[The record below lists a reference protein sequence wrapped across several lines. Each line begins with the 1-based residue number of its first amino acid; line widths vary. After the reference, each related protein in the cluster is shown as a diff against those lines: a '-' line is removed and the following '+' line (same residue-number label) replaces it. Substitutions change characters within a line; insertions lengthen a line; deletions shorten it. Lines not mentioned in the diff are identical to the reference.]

1 MNHPLALNTFTL
13 LRRLAWHST
22 VPLLALSLSVA
33 TLSACTPTKAKA
45 HAKKE
50 SGFALA
56 ALEGT
61 SMAPDAVG
69 APSVDPLT
77 TGPSDPNS
85 PTAKAVAQA
94 TQTALTTTSAGDAA
108 AKTPDD
114 AAKLAAEVSKQP
126 AAAPADSSAWFK
138 DELLRLANSAS
149 DPFSIALP
157 QKAEIP
163 QYELNTLKPFYKML
177 IQKNDSIKVNTTA
190 AVSPIDLGTT
200 SADAAL
206 PGGAGAGSVA
216 DEGNLP
222 PVEATVEQPLD
233 NVTLLGISFNA
244 KNPMVLLNTGG
255 SGDEKHLEYAFKGQT
270 VQVSGQAFKITK
282 VTGTSAELTLLGPV
296 AKGVNKTK
304 TLVLPDIVG
313 YRSAKDSSGDKGEGT
328 SSSKEDATA
337 EVLKGLG
344 ALGATPAAGTGKTG
358 AASATGGST
367 AGKSTKKGASSASG
381 VSPDQVDKLIKS
393 LMES

>member
-1 MNHPLALNTFTL
+1 
-13 LRRLAWHST
+13 
-22 VPLLALSLSVA
+22 
-33 TLSACTPTKAKA
+33 
-45 HAKKE
+45 
-50 SGFALA
+50 
-56 ALEGT
+56 
-61 SMAPDAVG
+61 
-69 APSVDPLT
+69 
-77 TGPSDPNS
+77 
-85 PTAKAVAQA
+85 VAQA
-94 TQTALTTTSAGDAA
+94 TQTALTTASATDAA
-108 AKTPDD
+108 VKTPED
-114 AAKLAAEVSKQP
+114 AAKLAAEASKQP
-126 AAAPADSSAWFK
+126 ASAPADSSAWFK

-177 IQKNDSIKVNTTA
+177 IQKNPSIKVNTTA

-206 PGGAGAGSVA
+206 PGGAGAVA
-216 DEGNLP
+216 DEGSLP
-222 PVEATVEQPLD
+222 PVEAAVEQPLES
-233 NVTLLGISFNA
+233 VTLLGISYNA

-255 SGDEKHLEYAFKGQT
+255 DGEDKHLEYAFKGQT

-313 YRSAKDSSGDKGEGT
+313 YRSTKDSSGDKGEGT
-328 SSSKEDATA
+328 SSREDTTA

-344 ALGATPAAGTGKTG
+344 ALGTAPASATGKTG